1 MKLLKYTTKVGTGTC
16 NLLKVLADPK
26 FGMLLTALNP
36 NKGADDEIEV
46 TPYPS
51 AVLTALAGVCLHQ
64 SLKLCRGQRTDFAH
78 DLLKLLL
85 IHTVTALLISPF

>member
-46 TPYPS
+46 TFYFQDEDAERIGNVS
-51 AVLTALAGVCLHQ
+51 EEEWQNIINL
-64 SLKLCRGQRTDFAH
+64 
-78 DLLKLLL
+78 
-85 IHTVTALLISPF
+85 

>member
-1 MKLLKYTTKVGTGTC
+1 MKLLKYTTKVGTSNC

-46 TPYPS
+46 NFYFQDEDAERIGNVS
-51 AVLTALAGVCLHQ
+51 EEEWQNIINL
-64 SLKLCRGQRTDFAH
+64 
-78 DLLKLLL
+78 
-85 IHTVTALLISPF
+85 